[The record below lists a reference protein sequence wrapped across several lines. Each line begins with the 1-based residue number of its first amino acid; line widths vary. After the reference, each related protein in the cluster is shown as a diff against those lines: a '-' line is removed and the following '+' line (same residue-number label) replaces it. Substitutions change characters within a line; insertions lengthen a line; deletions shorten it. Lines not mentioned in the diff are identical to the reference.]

1 MKVIVGL
8 GNPGAKYEL
17 SRHNA
22 GFWVLDNYAD
32 KHRVSID
39 KAKFNALIGE
49 FNHSGEK
56 IILVKPMTY
65 MNESGVSVSEILNFY
80 KLDLSDLIVV
90 VDDIEIELGTLRI
103 RKKGGKG
110 THNGLKSIYNHL
122 KSNDYTKVKLGVGK
136 FMRDCDLAD
145 FVLARPPKKDSEIID
160 MLVNKA
166 VDSLDAILD
175 IGIDNAMN
183 NYNGKIEIDG

>member
-49 FNHSGEK
+49 
-56 IILVKPMTY
+56 
-65 MNESGVSVSEILNFY
+65 
-80 KLDLSDLIVV
+80 
-90 VDDIEIELGTLRI
+90 
-103 RKKGGKG
+103 
-110 THNGLKSIYNHL
+110 
-122 KSNDYTKVKLGVGK
+122 
-136 FMRDCDLAD
+136 
-145 FVLARPPKKDSEIID
+145 
-160 MLVNKA
+160 
-166 VDSLDAILD
+166 
-175 IGIDNAMN
+175 
-183 NYNGKIEIDG
+183 